1 MSVSVVYWSGTG
13 NTQTMAEAVAKGIE
27 EAGGQ
32 AVGGL
37 DMLIY
42 QGIIAFELWNPGV
55 IVTEKMVDT
64 VRQMMTERLN
74 NR

>member
-1 MSVSVVYWSGTG
+1 VDIVYTP
-13 NTQTMAEAVAKGIE
+13 AETHFMKLVK

-42 QGIIAFELWNPGV
+42 QGVIAFELWNPDV
-55 IVTEKMVDT
+55 QVTERMVCEARKM
-64 VRQMMTERLN
+64 MEERLGV
-74 NR
+74 